1 MILETVVGQARMCG
15 FSASWLGAP
24 TRQTAFC
31 KEKVVPQEGR
41 GRQGAEKL
49 CSLACSSVIF
59 QAKLLT
65 KEIRNVFMH
74 LSIQES
80 GLLPFPG

>member
-31 KEKVVPQEGR
+31 KEKQR
-41 GRQGAEKL
+41 RQGAEKP
-49 CSLACSSVIF
+49 CSLACSGVTLWTKFLTTDIF
-59 QAKLLT
+59 
-65 KEIRNVFMH
+65 NPSMY
-74 LSIQES
+74 LSIQAS
-80 GLLPFPG
+80 GLLLFLG